1 MFSLLPFG
9 PRPAATLD
17 LARIYLRIFHIPGW
31 KLRNIPRADA
41 FIVFTDATGWLGH
54 GTSKYIKDKS
64 DYRLDDEIT
73 SLAPIQ
79 GGEAVSVAVHRLP
92 VKRLVVANPFDQQKM
107 MSGEQYSAA
116 FRAATREIEAQ
127 NGKSFTLFDPTDD
140 WNYQER
146 RVEPMQAARRIV
158 DAILRSRDQG
168 IRSANI
174 IVTSE
179 ENIAAYQNLARR
191 MNEDQWK
198 FTHEPGSADR
208 GLDLL

>member
-1 MFSLLPFG
+1 MLSLLPFG
-9 PRPAATLD
+9 PKAEATLD
-17 LARIYLRIFHIPGW
+17 LDRIYLRIFHMPGW

-64 DYRLDDEIT
+64 DYRLDDQIT
-73 SLAPIQ
+73 SLAPIE
-79 GGEAVSVAVHRLP
+79 GGSAVSVAVHRLP
-92 VKRLVVANPFDQQKM
+92 ARRLVVANPFDQQKM

-116 FRAATREIEAQ
+116 FRAATKEIEAH

-158 DAILRSRDQG
+158 DAILRSRDDG

-174 IVTSE
+174 IVTNE
-179 ENIAAYQNLARR
+179 ENLIAYRSLADR
-191 MNEDQWK
+191 MVENQWK
-198 FTHEPGSADR
+198 FTHEPGAADR